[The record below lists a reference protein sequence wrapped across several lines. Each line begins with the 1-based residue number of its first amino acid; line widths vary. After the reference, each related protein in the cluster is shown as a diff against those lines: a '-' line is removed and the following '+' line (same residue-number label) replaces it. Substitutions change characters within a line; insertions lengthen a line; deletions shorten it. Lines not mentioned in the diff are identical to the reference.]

1 MWLITGAFM
10 HLRRLY
16 NQYMQIFT
24 DCQDIKSESPRN
36 ALRGFLRYCT
46 FTRSRVR

>member
-1 MWLITGAFM
+1 MCLITGALM
-10 HLRRLY
+10 DLRRLY
-16 NQYMQIFT
+16 NQYIQIFT

-36 ALRGFLRYCT
+36 ALRGFLRYGI

>member
-1 MWLITGAFM
+1 MWITGAFM

-16 NQYMQIFT
+16 NQYMQKFP
-24 DCQDIKSESPRN
+24 DCQALKIESPRN
-36 ALRGFLRYCT
+36 ALRGFLRYSI

>member
-1 MWLITGAFM
+1 MCLITGVFM

-16 NQYMQIFT
+16 NQYIQIFT
-24 DCQDIKSESPRN
+24 DCQALKSESHRN
-36 ALRGFLRYCT
+36 ALRGFLRYDI